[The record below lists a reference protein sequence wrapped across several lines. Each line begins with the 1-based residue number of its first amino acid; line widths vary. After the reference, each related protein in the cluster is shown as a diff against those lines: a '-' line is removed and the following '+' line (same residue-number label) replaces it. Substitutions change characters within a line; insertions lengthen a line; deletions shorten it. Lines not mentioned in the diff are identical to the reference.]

1 MTRTVF
7 TTISPVPL
15 GISREVVLD
24 FLHNHVE
31 LIDLNPLVKER
42 HPIDPPPQHRHDE
55 DEKDGVW
62 YSITDHIDYLPGG
75 RVSGDV
81 SYTCRFRDLP
91 NGIQTHC
98 RAGLGVD
105 IRETWT
111 LCGALPGEP
120 RALAAAELGP
130 LAAGAPSSGL
140 YLREDCDLRC
150 NLLMTG
156 FVKKNLKKAH
166 AVLVQR
172 LVEKSR
178 VMSSSSSSSSR
189 KAGGG
194 GRRRRGEEDDDED
207 DEDDAPSL
215 ASIPSYYMPLPSGLG
230 TTAAEPTPS
239 SSSLLSSSSLSPP
252 PPSSNDVVRP
262 ASYSGYPVGD
272 AGRTSSPP
280 LFGINN
286 TSVVGGHRPTGLDP
300 FPAVQDEQQQQHH
313 QNNSRGRA
321 STESSSYRLYSQYDN
336 IPDQPPA
343 PGVLFPFA
351 LRVPAGPTPPAAVAP
366 YAVLVERHENNNHN
380 HNYNNNNSYNSYNSY
395 PPPQRPSTRV
405 DPELCPTP
413 LRIRGLS
420 AGSSTSAGAATVTS
434 PPTTTTTTRAHASS
448 VSSHHSTTGSSSGT
462 TIHHHTSSFG
472 NKTRTSAGMM
482 PRAPPS
488 LSLGGAPRII
498 APPEQHPEY
507 PMLSPY
513 HYEYYPAPPGGE
525 GGRRSSSSYGSS
537 PADDDD
543 EDDYTQQPET
553 PQFFSPDELV
563 VVGDA
568 RSRVGEEE
576 EVKYG
581 RQRVVVEAEHP
592 AVLRPGFG
600 GGARV
605 LSSSSSHKSSSGLFL
620 AELE

>member
-7 TTISPVPL
+7 TTISPVPP

-42 HPIDPPPQHRHDE
+42 HPIDPPPQYRHDE

-120 RALAAAELGP
+120 RAPAAELGA

-194 GRRRRGEEDDDED
+194 GRRRGEEDDDED

-215 ASIPSYYMPLPSGLG
+215 ASISSYYMSLPLGLG

-239 SSSLLSSSSLSPP
+239 SSSLSPP
-252 PPSSNDVVRP
+252 PPSSNDAVRP
-262 ASYSGYPVGD
+262 ASYSGYPFGD

-280 LFGINN
+280 LFGMNN

-300 FPAVQDEQQQQHH
+300 FPAVQDEQQQHH
-313 QNNSRGRA
+313 QHNSRGRA

-336 IPDQPPA
+336 IPSQPPA
-343 PGVLFPFA
+343 PGVLFPLA

-380 HNYNNNNSYNSYNSY
+380 YNYNNNNSYNSYA
-395 PPPQRPSTRV
+395 PPQRPPTRV

-434 PPTTTTTTRAHASS
+434 PPTTMTRAHASS

-462 TIHHHTSSFG
+462 TTHHHTSSFG
-472 NKTRTSAGMM
+472 KSRASAGTM

-543 EDDYTQQPET
+543 DEDDYTRQPET

-576 EVKYG
+576 EVKHG

-600 GGARV
+600 GGGARV
-605 LSSSSSHKSSSGLFL
+605 LSSSSSNKSSSGLFL